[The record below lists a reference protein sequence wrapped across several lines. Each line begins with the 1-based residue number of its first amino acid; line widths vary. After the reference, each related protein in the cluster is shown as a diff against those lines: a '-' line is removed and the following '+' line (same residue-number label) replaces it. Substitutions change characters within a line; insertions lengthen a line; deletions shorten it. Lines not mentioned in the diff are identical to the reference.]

1 MSPVI
6 NPLLTSVV
14 LHRHLP
20 VIDSASSLNRRHIL
34 SQLHDRSSNLA
45 DTTVQHRTVAV
56 LN

>member
-20 VIDSASSLNRRHIL
+20 VIDNASSLNRRNIL
-34 SQLHDRSSNLA
+34 SQLHDRSLNLA
-45 DTTVQHRTVAV
+45 DTTV
-56 LN
+56 